1 MHICPY
7 LGLISKFS
15 KLEYSSYGHNL
26 LFLLTFYLIRIFS
39 AEIARFRRKKH
50 GFDVSVCSLPSKMQ
64 ENGAKCSLGLVLSN
78 DEKINVT
85 WGKMS
90 YVRQAQNVVLL
101 RKLVI
106 IYVSQA
112 QLGLRSGLRIIYHRE
127 TTDWASKDTSKS
139 SDFKMRF
146 YFGTEFES
154 MSLCCCIQQDLD
166 FLKKCGSRYCTFYIW
181 ASWCSL
187 SFLRCSCWT

>member
-106 IYVSQA
+106 IYVSLA
-112 QLGLRSGLRIIYHRE
+112 QLGLQSGLRFIYHWE
-127 TTDWASKDTSKS
+127 MTDWALKDTKKN
-139 SDFKMRF
+139 SDAKQRF
-146 YFGTEFES
+146 FTSS
-154 MSLCCCIQQDLD
+154 MSTLGMKANTNWL
-166 FLKKCGSRYCTFYIW
+166 RYKTYSIVTHIF
-181 ASWCSL
+181 
-187 SFLRCSCWT
+187 